1 MNKEATEKYDDS
13 MFWRSHSESAPASPS
28 MGACGYPQQF
38 VDALTHLEQEART
51 KGQPASLI
59 LFSID
64 NLPMVM
70 SGYSMAVAEAVMKE
84 IEGVIASTLDKNAL
98 LARVQRDQFGILI
111 HGKLERQIQQWCSE
125 LQEAIRAYSY
135 NSRYGELHALSSY
148 AYQMLPETNGT
159 PEELLGRTIVALTE
173 SGDEN
178 ALRQDISGVEQREEM
193 GIANILGQAVKE
205 NRIKLAYQPVIDSRT
220 GEVAHYEAL
229 LRLFSE
235 DGKISSAGTLIPIA
249 ERMGMMPMIDKMV
262 LEKVV
267 AELRNDSS
275 VQLALNVS
283 NLTTQDP
290 GWLSLLKDSID
301 QTPDIGP
308 RIIVEITETAVHRDL
323 KHMAY
328 FCAEVQSTGALIA
341 LDDFG
346 SGYTSFRQLKL
357 LSLDMVKIDGSF
369 IRDLTDNADS
379 RFFVKTLL
387 DFTRGFGL
395 KSVAEFVETGEIAKM
410 LMELGVDQL
419 QGYYFGKPM
428 NHRPWLKEGEYGK

>member
-1 MNKEATEKYDDS
+1 
-13 MFWRSHSESAPASPS
+13 MFWRSHSETAPASPS
-28 MGACGYPQQF
+28 MGACGYPQHF
-38 VDALTHLEQEART
+38 IAALTHLENEART
-51 KGQPASLI
+51 KSQPATII

-64 NLPMVM
+64 NLPMIM

-84 IEGVIASTLDKNAL
+84 IEGVIGERLDKTAM

-111 HGKLERQIQQWCSE
+111 QGKLERQVDQWCSE

-135 NSRYGELHALSSY
+135 DSRYGELHALSSY
-148 AYQMLPETNGT
+148 AYQMLPETSGT

-173 SGDEN
+173 SNDEN
-178 ALRQDISGVEQREEM
+178 KLRQDISGVEQREEM

-205 NRIKLAYQPVIDSRT
+205 NRIKLAYQPVIDSKT

-235 DGKISSAGTLIPIA
+235 DGKISSAGTLIPVA

-262 LEKVV
+262 LEKVI
-267 AELRNDSS
+267 AELRHDNK

-290 GWLSLLKDSID
+290 GWLNLLKDSID
-301 QTPDIGP
+301 QTPKIGP
-308 RIIVEITETAVHRDL
+308 RLIVELTETAVHRDL

-369 IRDLTDNADS
+369 IKDLTDNADS

-395 KSVAEFVETGEIAKM
+395 KSVAEFVENGEIAKM

-428 NHRPWLKEGEYGK
+428 NHRPWLKDGEYSN

>member
-1 MNKEATEKYDDS
+1 
-13 MFWRSHSESAPASPS
+13 MFWRSHSESDTASPS
-28 MGACGYPQQF
+28 MGACGYPQHF
-38 VDALTHLEQEART
+38 IAALTHLEHEART
-51 KGQPASLI
+51 KGQPATII

-64 NLPMVM
+64 NLPMIM

-84 IEGVIASTLDKNAL
+84 IEGVIAERLDKTAL

-111 HGKLERQIQQWCSE
+111 HGKLQRQITQWCSE
-125 LQEAIRAYSY
+125 LQDAIRAYSY
-135 NSRYGELHALSSY
+135 NSRYGELHAMSSY
-148 AYQMLPETNGT
+148 AYQMLPETSGT

-173 SGDEN
+173 SDDEN
-178 ALRQDISGVEQREEM
+178 RVRQDISGVEQREEM

-205 NRIKLAYQPVIDSRT
+205 NRIKLAYQPVIDSKT
-220 GEVAHYEAL
+220 GHVAHYEAL

-235 DGKISSAGTLIPIA
+235 DGKISSAGMLIPVA

-262 LEKVV
+262 LEKVI
-267 AELRNDSS
+267 AELRNDDK

-301 QTPDIGP
+301 QTPEIGP
-308 RIIVEITETAVHRDL
+308 RLIVELTETAVHRDL

-346 SGYTSFRQLKL
+346 SGYTSFRQLKM

-369 IRDLTDNADS
+369 IKDLTDNADS

-395 KSVAEFVETGEIAKM
+395 KSVAEFVENGEIAKM
-410 LMELGVDQL
+410 LIELGVDQL
-419 QGYYFGKPM
+419 QGYYFGKPL
-428 NHRPWLKEGEYGK
+428 NHRPWLKEGEYGN

>member
-1 MNKEATEKYDDS
+1 
-13 MFWRSHSESAPASPS
+13 MFWRSHSETVPASPS
-28 MGACGYPQQF
+28 MGACGYPQHF
-38 VDALTHLEQEART
+38 VDALTHLEHEART
-51 KGQPASLI
+51 KGQPATII

-84 IEGVIASTLDKNAL
+84 IEGVIASRLDKQSL
-98 LARVQRDQFGILI
+98 LARVQRDQFGILV
-111 HGKLERQIQQWCSE
+111 HGKLERQIIQWCSE
-125 LQEAIRAYSY
+125 LQDAIRAYSY
-135 NSRYGELHALSSY
+135 DSRYGELHALSSY
-148 AYQMLPETNGT
+148 AFQMLPETNGT

-173 SGDEN
+173 SDDEN
-178 ALRQDISGVEQREEM
+178 KMRQDISGVEQREEM

-205 NRIKLAYQPVIDSRT
+205 NRIKLAYQPIIDAKT

-229 LRLFSE
+229 LRLFGE
-235 DGKISSAGTLIPIA
+235 DGKISSAGTLIPVA

-267 AELRNDSS
+267 TELRHDPK

-290 GWLSLLKDSID
+290 GWLNLLKDSID
-301 QTPDIGP
+301 QTPEIGP
-308 RIIVEITETAVHRDL
+308 RLIVEITETAVHRDL

-346 SGYTSFRQLKL
+346 SGYTSFRQLKM

-369 IRDLTDNADS
+369 IKDLTDNADS
-379 RFFVKTLL
+379 RFFVKLLL

-395 KSVAEFVETGEIAKM
+395 KSVAEFVENGEIAKM

-419 QGYYFGKPM
+419 QGYYFGKPL
-428 NHRPWLKEGEYGK
+428 NYRPWLKEGEYGH

>member
-1 MNKEATEKYDDS
+1 
-13 MFWRSHSESAPASPS
+13 MFWRSHSETAPASPS
-28 MGACGYPQQF
+28 MGACGYPQHF
-38 VDALTHLEQEART
+38 VDALTHLEHEART
-51 KGQPASLI
+51 KSQPASII

-84 IEGVIASTLDKNAL
+84 IEGVIASRLDKDAL
-98 LARVQRDQFGILI
+98 LARVQRDQFGILV
-111 HGKLERQIQQWCSE
+111 HGKLQRQVQQWCAD
-125 LQEAIRAYSY
+125 LQDAIRAYSY
-135 NSRYGELHALSSY
+135 DSRYGELHAMSSY
-148 AYQMLPETNGT
+148 AFQMLPETNGT

-173 SGDEN
+173 SDDEN
-178 ALRQDISGVEQREEM
+178 RMRQDISGVEQREEM

-205 NRIKLAYQPVIDSRT
+205 NRIRLAYQPVIDAKS

-229 LRLFSE
+229 LRLFGE
-235 DGKISSAGTLIPIA
+235 DGKISSAGMLIPVA

-262 LEKVV
+262 LEKVI
-267 AELRNDSS
+267 AELRHDNKIH
-275 VQLALNVS
+275 LALNVS

-290 GWLSLLKDSID
+290 GWLTLLKDSID

-328 FCAEVQSTGALIA
+328 FCAEVQSTGAMIA

-346 SGYTSFRQLKL
+346 SGYTSFRQLKM

-369 IRDLTDNADS
+369 IKDLTDNADS

-395 KSVAEFVETGEIAKM
+395 KSVAEFVENGEIAKM

-419 QGYYFGKPM
+419 QGYYFGKPL
-428 NHRPWLKEGEYGK
+428 NYRPWLKEGEYGN